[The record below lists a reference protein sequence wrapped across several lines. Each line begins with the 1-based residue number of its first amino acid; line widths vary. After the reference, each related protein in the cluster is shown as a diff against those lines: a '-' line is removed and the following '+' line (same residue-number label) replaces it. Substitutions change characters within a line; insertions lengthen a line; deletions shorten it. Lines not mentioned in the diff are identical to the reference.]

1 MMSLLQHKAQSIL
14 LITEAV
20 VHYVSEVT
28 PQTSHNPW
36 VRFPPLCSGTLIFI
50 SSCLSSQ
57 DLYYTVS
64 FLSFFFFC
72 PFSANSPPSALA
84 SVCEEKQRGK
94 KTGKS
99 SFSSSTFIPL
109 LCLCSSQSL
118 RSDLFFLLCINRIK
132 PFERM
137 KLHINFKPASPLVQR
152 VPPTPPPK
160 IKKKK
165 KEGREGKG
173 SYPFHVQPLSQ

>member
-64 FLSFFFFC
+64 FLFFFC

-84 SVCEEKQRGK
+84 SVCEEKRREE

-99 SFSSSTFIPL
+99 TVSSSTFYSSSLSLLEPKPPL
-109 LCLCSSQSL
+109 WSV
-118 RSDLFFLLCINRIK
+118 FLLCINRIK
-132 PFERM
+132 PFERI
-137 KLHINFKPASPLVQR
+137 KLQINFKPASPLVQR
-152 VPPTPPPK
+152 VPPTIK
-160 IKKKK
+160 FKKKR
-165 KEGREGKG
+165 REGG
-173 SYPFHVQPLSQ
+173 